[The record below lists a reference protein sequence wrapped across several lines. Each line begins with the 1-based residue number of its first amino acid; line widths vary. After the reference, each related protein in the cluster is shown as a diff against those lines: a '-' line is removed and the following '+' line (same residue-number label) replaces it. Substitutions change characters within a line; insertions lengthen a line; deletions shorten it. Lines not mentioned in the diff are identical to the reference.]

1 MRNNSIVTKLIPVM
15 LAFFVMGFVDLV
27 GIATNYIKI
36 DFTLSD
42 SLANLFPSMVFV
54 WFLIFSI
61 PTGLLM
67 NRIGRRNTVLI
78 SLALTSVALIIPMIY
93 YSFVSMLISFALIGI
108 GNALMQV
115 SLNPLLAGI
124 VTGEKLAS
132 SLTFGQFIKAIASF
146 IAPIIAGWAAISLGD
161 WKILFG
167 VFTVIAVVA
176 AGYLFL
182 TKIPE
187 QTNDGRIS
195 TFKECFQL
203 FDDKLVTFM
212 FIGILVHV
220 GIDVGINTT
229 GPKLLIERA
238 GMHLEEAGYITSLY
252 FICRTIG
259 CFAGAFILANFSSY
273 KFFYISV
280 FIMLIAM
287 IGLFFSFST
296 VLIYICVGLIGFG
309 NSNIFPIIFSRA
321 LQHLPERRNEI
332 SGLMITGI
340 FGGALFVAAMGIAS
354 DLMGGQIGAI
364 IILMLCV
371 SYLVFLTTKMKI
383 TDPVS

>member
-1 MRNNSIVTKLIPVM
+1 MRNNSLVSKLIPIM
-15 LAFFVMGFVDLV
+15 IAFFAMGFVDLV

-36 DFTLSD
+36 DFSLSD
-42 SLANLFPSMVFV
+42 SLANLFPSMVFI

-61 PTGLLM
+61 PTGVLM
-67 NRIGRRNTVLI
+67 NRIGRRNTVVI
-78 SLALTSVALIIPMIY
+78 SLTLTTLALIIPLLN
-93 YSFVSMLISFALIGI
+93 YSFVSMLISFTLIGI

-124 VTGEKLAS
+124 VSGEKLPS
-132 SLTFGQFIKAIASF
+132 TLTFGQFIKAIASF
-146 IAPIIAGWAAISLGD
+146 IAPVIALWAATSLGD
-161 WKILFG
+161 WKMLFV
-167 VFTVIAVVA
+167 VFTLISAIAGV
-176 AGYLFL
+176 YLFL
-182 TKIPE
+182 IKIPE
-187 QTNDGRIS
+187 QRSEGKTS

-203 FDDKLVTFM
+203 FDDKLVTFL

-220 GIDVGINTT
+220 GIDVGVNTT
-229 GPKLLIERA
+229 APKLLMERA
-238 GMHLEEAGYITSLY
+238 GLPLGEAGYITSLY

-259 CFAGAFILANFSSY
+259 CFAGALILANFSSY

-280 FIMLIAM
+280 ITMLIA
-287 IGLFFSFST
+287 ILGLFFSFNT
-296 VLIYICVGLIGFG
+296 ILIYICIGLIGFG

-354 DLMGGQIGAI
+354 DLLGGQVGAVV
-364 IILMLCV
+364 ILTMCV
-371 SYLVFLTTKMKI
+371 SYLIFLTTRMK
-383 TDPVS
+383 VA